1 MPISWSKDYSIGVE
15 QLDNQHKKLIFLI
28 NRLEVLTMY
37 DPIHTDFRNRL
48 DNIMA
53 ELINYTILHFSTEE
67 VLMDMFDYEDSVE
80 HKRTHAHFI
89 DMIKVEQEKLN
100 LLIEQK
106 DWVEVSKELE
116 IILKYLQNWLL
127 THILKSDKKYTDF
140 FIAIQKKAKKSGG
153 WFAFLKN

>member
-1 MPISWSKDYSIGVE
+1 
-15 QLDNQHKKLIFLI
+15 
-28 NRLEVLTMY
+28 MY
-37 DPIHTDFRNRL
+37 DPIHKDFKNRL

-106 DWVEVSKELE
+106 DWVRVSKELE

-140 FIAIQKKAKKSGG
+140 FIAIQKARKVVAGLHS
-153 WFAFLKN
+153 